1 MLSPAGMKLAAILA
15 LPPVEE
21 CDAALRA
28 ARLPV
33 DRRSRAILID
43 GFVRI
48 IQGCAGLK
56 DLRPR
61 PDVCKALG
69 DIADA
74 LNTLLKVTSGSD
86 VGRQAVSIIE
96 NGSWLPSIELPL
108 TLLSRFHEKATL
120 YRQIYNIR
128 PINPRDYDNWLFHHL
143 YHIYGEI
150 IEGRP
155 GNTYLLYDFTMK
167 CADVL
172 GIKVNPI
179 TPDAFRM
186 RIARMLDRQRQGF
199 GSLAAVARDLP
210 PVKFDPLSDQG
221 LTMFGNMA
229 SVVSDLPSAVYWA
242 APKRRHNRRSHPT
255 SRVVNKTPETSDDD
269 RS

>member
-1 MLSPAGMKLAAILA
+1 MLSAAGMKLVAILA
-15 LPPVEE
+15 LPPADQL
-21 CDAALRA
+21 DAVLRA

-33 DRRSRAILID
+33 DTRTRTILID

-48 IQGCAGLK
+48 IRRYAGLK
-56 DLRPR
+56 HLRPR

-69 DIADA
+69 NVADA

-96 NGSWLPSIELPL
+96 NGSALAPIELPL
-108 TLLSRFHEKATL
+108 TLLSRFHEKAAL
-120 YRQIYNIR
+120 YHQIYDNKSTHR
-128 PINPRDYDNWLFHHL
+128 TEYDNRLFL
-143 YHIYGEI
+143 YLYNIYGEI

-167 CADVL
+167 GAEVL

-179 TPDAFRM
+179 TPAAFRM
-186 RIARMLDRQRQGF
+186 RIARMLDRQRKGF

-210 PVKFDPLSDQG
+210 PVRFDQPSDEG
-221 LTMFGNMA
+221 LAMFGTMA
-229 SVVSDLPSAVYWA
+229 SIVSDLPLMTYWA
-242 APKRRHNRRSHPT
+242 TPKRRHNKRSHPT
-255 SRVVNKTPETSDDD
+255 SRVANKTPDTSDDD